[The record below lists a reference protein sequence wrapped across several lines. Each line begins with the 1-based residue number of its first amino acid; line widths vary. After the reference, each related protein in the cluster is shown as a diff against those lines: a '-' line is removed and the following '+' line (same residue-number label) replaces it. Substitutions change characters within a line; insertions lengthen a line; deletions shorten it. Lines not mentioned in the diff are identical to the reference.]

1 MNILFRCRH
10 CFGECKANPS
20 RDGEN
25 VLCKSCGKTQSLR
38 YTESH
43 KARNLVDRCVV
54 CGKEDFYIR
63 DDTRKALGLVWLVV
77 GIAAAYFTYGIS
89 LVVGGA
95 GLYWYFFRYAKLTI
109 CYHCYAKYRNCKL
122 NPAHREYDLNLT
134 EAFEREIRNDR
145 TSRDFH

>member
-1 MNILFRCRH
+1 
-10 CFGECKANPS
+10 
-20 RDGEN
+20 
-25 VLCKSCGKTQSLR
+25 
-38 YTESH
+38 
-43 KARNLVDRCVV
+43 VV

-63 DDTRKALGLVWLVV
+63 DDTRKVLGLVWLVV

-95 GLYWYFFRYAKLTI
+95 GFYWYFFRYGKLTV

-122 NPAHREYDLNLT
+122 NPGHEEYDLKLT
-134 EAFEREIRNDR
+134 QAFEREIRNDR